1 MAMSGDID
9 DETFSA
15 FLATLRRFVCE
26 RLVPAEQYVEENDEV
41 PQSIVK
47 EMMGLGLFGIG
58 IPPAYGGLGL
68 DVWQEAQLSMVM
80 SETSVAFRFV
90 FMPNVGLGSRSIL
103 ISGTEAQRQKYLPGL
118 ASGELRSCF
127 CLTEPGSGSDAAS
140 LRTTA
145 RKDGNTYVLNGTK
158 RFISNATRA
167 DVFTVLARTGSAE
180 QGARGISAFIVERG
194 TPGLHVGKAEKKLGQ
209 KGAPIAD
216 VIFDDVRVTEDNLIG
231 GQEGIGFG
239 TAMKVL
245 DAGRISVAASA
256 VGMARRIID
265 EASRYAQQRSQF
277 GQPIANFQ
285 LIQAM
290 LADSETEYL
299 AGHALTMRAAEILRS
314 GGDARNHA
322 AAAKYFCSESVSR
335 IADRALQILG
345 GAGYMADHPIER
357 FYRDSRALRIY
368 EGTSQILQLVI
379 ARTMLKRVES

>member
-1 MAMSGDID
+1 MSNDID

-15 FLATLRRFVCE
+15 FLATLRRFVHE
-26 RLVPAEQYVEENDEV
+26 RLVPAERQVEENDEV
-41 PQSIVK
+41 PQSIIK
-47 EMMGLGLFGIG
+47 EMMDLGLFGIG

-68 DVWQEAQLSMVM
+68 DVLQEAQLSMVIGEA
-80 SETSVAFRFV
+80 SAAFRFV

-103 ISGTEAQRQKYLPGL
+103 ISGTEEQKLKYLPGL
-118 ASGELRSCF
+118 ASGELRACF

-140 LRTTA
+140 LRTAA
-145 RKDGNTYVLNGTK
+145 RKDGDAYVLNGTK
-158 RFISNATRA
+158 RFISNAPRA
-167 DVFTVLARTGSAE
+167 DVFTVLARTGLAA
-180 QGARGISAFIVERG
+180 QGGGGISAFIVERG
-194 TPGLHVGKAEKKLGQ
+194 TAGLRVGTAEKKLGQ
-209 KGAPIAD
+209 RGAPIAD
-216 VIFDDVRVTEDNLIG
+216 VIFDDVRVPAENLIG
-231 GQEGIGFG
+231 GREGLGFG

-265 EASRYAQQRSQF
+265 EASRYALQRSQF

-299 AGHALTMRAAEILRS
+299 AGYALTMRAAETLRN
-314 GGDARNHA
+314 GGDARNLA
-322 AAAKYFCSESVSR
+322 AAAKYFCSEAISR
-335 IADRALQILG
+335 IADRAVQILG

-379 ARTMLKRVES
+379 ARTMLKNFEP